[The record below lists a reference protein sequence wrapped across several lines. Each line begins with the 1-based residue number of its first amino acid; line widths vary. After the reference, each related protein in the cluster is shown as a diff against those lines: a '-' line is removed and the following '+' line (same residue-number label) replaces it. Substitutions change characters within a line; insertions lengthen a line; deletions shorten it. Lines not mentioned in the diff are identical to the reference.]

1 MKTPRCPSGL
11 WIRGEA
17 CQALLD
23 RAHRLIALGDFG
35 ARLQGIVHTASDVLD
50 DIDESLLSR
59 HPVLHAADYAM
70 AAQLHRRL
78 EEVQAAI
85 PPHWR
90 TRPPTRPFPPGNP
103 QSA

>member
-17 CQALLD
+17 CQSLLD
-23 RAHRLIALGDFG
+23 RAQRLIALGDFG

-50 DIDESLLSR
+50 DIDETLLSR
-59 HPVLHAADYAM
+59 HPVLHAADFAM
-70 AAQLHRRL
+70 VAQLHRRL

-85 PPHWR
+85 PPHSR
-90 TRPPTRPFPPGNP
+90 TRPPARPSPCGTP
-103 QSA
+103 QAN